1 MITLQFE
8 SALWEKNISDIAG
21 IDEAGR
27 GPLAGPVVAAAVI
40 FPRNMFL
47 HGVNDSKKLSEK
59 KREEL
64 FPLIAK
70 AARCFGI
77 GIVEH
82 AEIDAMNILNATFAA
97 MQRAIDALRIRP
109 QHLLIDGNRFNRTEI
124 PYTTIIGGDAQ
135 CFSVAAASILAKVTR
150 DKFMKEMNAKFPLY
164 NFAQHK
170 GYPTKAH
177 IEAIRKYGI
186 CEIHR
191 KSFIVKKFLPHQSD
205 FAR

>member
-1 MITLQFE
+1 MISLRFE
-8 SALWEKNISDIAG
+8 SALWKNNIHNIAG

-40 FPRNMFL
+40 FPQNFFL

-64 FPLIAK
+64 FHHITSSALSV
-70 AARCFGI
+70 GI

-82 AEIDAMNILNATFAA
+82 AEIDAMNILNATFEA
-97 MQRAIDALRIRP
+97 MQRAIDQLTLRP
-109 QHLLIDGNRFNRTEI
+109 QHLLIDGNRFNRIEI
-124 PYTTIIGGDAQ
+124 PFTTIIGGDAQ

-150 DKFMKEMNAKFPLY
+150 DNLMKTLDEKFPRY

-177 IEAIRKYGI
+177 IEAIRKYGT

-191 KSFIVKKFLPHQSD
+191 KSFVVKKLLHHQYD
-205 FAR
+205 FAE